1 MPDSRAEGGQVNTR
15 GGTGDLR
22 IQLPPHLVALA
33 EGGQQAQPEA
43 EPVAA
48 DDGQRA
54 QPVAADGGQHV
65 QHGAADGGQLLQVI
79 PLRLI
84 RIEADPVDADPLD
97 LIPHPDWLITW
108 LGTVPIAPPRTDA
121 PPRPP
126 SLLAIMDRQP
136 EPDAEPGPLPR
147 PPAML
152 PADPDPAFDFDDMD

>member
-22 IQLPPHLVALA
+22 IQPPPHLVAPA

-126 SLLAIMDRQP
+126 SMLAIMDCQP
-136 EPDAEPGPLPR
+136 EPDPEPDPPR

-152 PADPDPAFDFDDMD
+152 PADPDPVVNLEDMD